1 MIRVKNLCKTFK
13 NGRREVAAVQDVNL
27 QVEAGDF
34 VHVVGRSGSG
44 KTTLLNLLAGLLLP
58 TSGEINICGHAYEQM
73 DEGAKTALR
82 NTELGFIPQQA
93 VSLPALTVIE
103 NIALPFYLA
112 KREGDAYGR
121 ARYLAEQLDIKDL
134 AQAYPSELSGG
145 ELRRL
150 LIARALM
157 NEPCIL
163 IADEPTADLDVENTN
178 KVMDILKKINQDGVT
193 LLVVTHEL
201 DTLRYGKTVYRMEAG
216 HLSKEED
223 QYEGVR

>member
-13 NGRREVAAVQDVNL
+13 SGRREVVAVKDLNL

-44 KTTLLNLLAGLLLP
+44 KTTLLNLLAGLLQP
-58 TSGEINICGHAYEQM
+58 TSGEIELCGHIYANME
-73 DEGAKTALR
+73 EREKTSLR
-82 NTELGFIPQQA
+82 NTDLGFIPQQA

-121 ARYLAEQLDIKDL
+121 ARYLADQLDIKDL

-157 NEPCIL
+157 NEPRLL

-178 KVMDILKKINQDGVT
+178 KVMDILKKINRDGVT

-216 HLSKEED
+216 RLTKEGHRH
-223 QYEGVR
+223 EGIQ